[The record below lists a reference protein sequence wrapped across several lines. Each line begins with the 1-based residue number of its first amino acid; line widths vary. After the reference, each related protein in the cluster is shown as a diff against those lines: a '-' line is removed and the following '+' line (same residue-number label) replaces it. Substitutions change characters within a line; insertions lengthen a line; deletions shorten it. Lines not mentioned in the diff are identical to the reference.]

1 MTRMY
6 AMNPALSKTAVDSH
20 FHVFDAHQAQPG
32 ARYAPGYAAP
42 LATWQAAARPVGVR
56 RGVLVQT
63 SFLGTDNTLLTAT
76 LAQHADTLRGIA
88 VVAPDADAA
97 TLARLH
103 AAGVRGIR
111 LNLSGVS
118 HHIPA
123 WSAATGLWD
132 TLAALGWHLEL
143 HTDIGQLP
151 HVLAQLPAALPLVID
166 HLGKPDA
173 VTANDPTVR
182 ALAERARLAPVH
194 VKLSGAYRL
203 GGLDAGALARL
214 WLAEL
219 GPGRLLWGSDWPC
232 TNHEAMADYPALWRA
247 LDDWLHDAD
256 AAHAAR
262 VDNPQRLYWN
272 GSADL
277 NPS

>member
-1 MTRMY
+1 MYVMTS
-6 AMNPALSKTAVDSH
+6 ALSKTAVDSH
-20 FHVFDAHQAQPG
+20 FHVFDAHHAQPG
-32 ARYAPGYAAP
+32 ARYAPAYAAP
-42 LATWQAAARPVGVR
+42 LATWQAAARPLGVG

-76 LAQHADTLRGIA
+76 LAQHPDALRGIA

-97 TLARLH
+97 TLEPLH

-118 HHIPA
+118 HHILA

-132 TLAALGWHLEL
+132 ALAALGWHLEL
-143 HTDIGQLP
+143 HTDIGRLP
-151 HVLAQLPAALPLVID
+151 DVLAQLPATLPLVID
-166 HLGKPDA
+166 HLGKPEA
-173 VTANDPTVR
+173 VAANDATVR
-182 ALAERARLAPVH
+182 ALAERARQAPVH

-219 GPGRLLWGSDWPC
+219 GPQRLLWGSDWPC
-232 TNHEAMADYPALWRA
+232 TNHEAHADYAALWRS

-256 AAHAAR
+256 AARAAR
-262 VDNPQRLYWN
+262 AGNPQRLYW
-272 GSADL
+272 GGDHT
-277 NPS
+277 PSLS